1 MKLAEWLVANNER
14 RSAFANRLGTSPGY
28 ITDLCRSNA
37 RPSLQMAQRI
47 MEATAGDVKPEDF
60 FGFTLPPEAVE

>member
-28 ITDLCRSNA
+28 ITDLCRSSA
-37 RPSLQMAQRI
+37 RPSLSMAQRI
-47 MEATAGDVKPEDF
+47 MEATSGEVRPEDF
-60 FGFTLPPEAVE
+60 FGMTRPPEAAQ